1 MRNWINKVKN
11 FEQFINEGIFNK
23 KPTDIEIKKRL
34 EQWFKGGFDSE
45 SNLNNDWIIKN
56 NKYLK
61 KGDGGLF
68 YRHITINDVEYNL
81 LKNGGNI
88 SIDEL
93 KTSSWCRNI
102 ENLIKYLK
110 QEYGL
115 NEIFGGFRTKSIIFS
130 KTINKNDILCDIG
143 ETLNEDIDEIIV
155 NAKIRNIST
164 SDIIHF
170 YEINKEFKNSYMKE
184 IF

>member
-1 MRNWINKVKN
+1 MHSIPYGFRLFHFVNLV
-11 FEQFINEGIFNK
+11 EL
-23 KPTDIEIKKRL
+23 IE
-34 EQWFKGGFDSE
+34 
-45 SNLNNDWIIKN
+45 
-56 NKYLK
+56 Y
-61 KGDGGLF
+61 
-68 YRHITINDVEYNL
+68 H
-81 LKNGGNI
+81 
-88 SIDEL
+88 
-93 KTSSWCRNI
+93 RNI